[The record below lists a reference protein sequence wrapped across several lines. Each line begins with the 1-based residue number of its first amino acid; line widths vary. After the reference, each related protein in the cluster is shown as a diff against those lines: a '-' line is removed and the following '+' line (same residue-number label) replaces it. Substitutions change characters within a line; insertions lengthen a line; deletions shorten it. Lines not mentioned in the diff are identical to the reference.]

1 MTVTPEVAF
10 QTWCAFLDPS
20 EGGLSMDPSDPGNWT
35 VGRVGSGVLK
45 GTKYGI
51 AAADHPDVDIAN
63 LTLAQA
69 DGIRRSEYWDAIN
82 GDALPPAI
90 AFVLADAAFLSGPR
104 TAAREFQAMLGV
116 TPDGVI
122 GPHETIPA
130 MELVAAAPSKWQL
143 RSGAEDLVTEYS
155 SRRLIFESD
164 LGNWHVARGGWTR
177 RLFHACLIAA
187 SLA

>member
-1 MTVTPEVAF
+1 MAVTPEIAF

-69 DGIRRSEYWDAIN
+69 DNIRRTEYWDAVN
-82 GDALPPAI
+82 ADELPPPI
-90 AFVLADAAFLSGPR
+90 AFVLADAAYMSGPK
-104 TAAREFQAMLGV
+104 TAAKEFQAMLGV
-116 TPDGVI
+116 TPDGII
-122 GPHETIPA
+122 GHLQTIPA
-130 MELVAAAPSKWQL
+130 IDLVAASPSKWQL
-143 RSGAEDLVTEYS
+143 RNGVEDLVTEYS
-155 SRRLIFESD
+155 ARRIIFESD
-164 LGNWHVARGGWTR
+164 LSNWHIARGGWTR
-177 RLFHACLIAA
+177 RLFHSCLIAA